1 MDSGYIKTLLMH
13 GQWLYQDIVYVW
25 IVVISGHFLCMDSHY
40 IKTFVMYGQWL
51 YQLIKGDNKIIELRT
66 ILQRESQNS

>member
-1 MDSGYIKTLLMH
+1 MQ